1 MSLTSLFLED
11 IPPSHALACLPL
23 ASLERLNGPPA
34 FIHSLASLA
43 KLTTLETLTVHFYQ
57 TSSTFPLLED
67 VLACTAH
74 FPNLDELQVRI
85 PSGLD
90 HCLLET
96 PGKPDPSC
104 LVKMLF
110 LMCLDSAKH
119 DIIVCS
125 IILLYT
131 LLLSDIIPDSR
142 TAPPG

>member
-11 IPPSHALACLPL
+11 IPPSRALACLPL
-23 ASLERLNGPPA
+23 PSLERLDGPPA

-43 KLTTLETLTVHFYQ
+43 KLTTLETLTVRFYR
-57 TSSTFPLLED
+57 TSSAVPLLED
-67 VLACTAH
+67 VLACAAH

-85 PSGLD
+85 PSGID
-90 HCLLET
+90 HRLLET

-104 LVKMLF
+104 LVKTLF
-110 LMCLDSAKH
+110 LMCLDSAKR

-125 IILLYT
+125 IILSYT
-131 LLLSDIIPDSR
+131 LLLNDIIPDSR